1 MTMTT
6 KPIGLYVHI
15 PFCVRKCNYCDFCSF
30 PIESISFRD
39 KYISALCREIEGY
52 RGRNIS
58 LNSIF
63 FGGGTPSL
71 LTADEMSRIVSV
83 IQKSFLI
90 LEDTEFTLEA
100 NPGTIDEEKLSEFVS
115 LGINRL
121 SLGLQSIHE
130 NEMKILGRIH
140 SFDDFEKV
148 YHSARSLGISNINVD
163 LMYGIPEQTME
174 SFEAT
179 VKKIIELSP
188 EHISLYGLI
197 FEEGTPFYNKK
208 NSLSLPGEDSECD
221 MYYLAAR
228 LLRENR
234 YRHYEISNYAK
245 EGRES
250 RHNMKYWRCDEY
262 IGVGLSAYSYFD
274 GRRYG
279 NTDMV
284 TEYLSDSYRGFAYE
298 ENVDNSSL
306 AYEFVM
312 LGLRTADGI
321 SLKEYKEKFGYD
333 FLENRENLIKK
344 LVDDGYA
351 ILKEGRLFLS
361 EKGFYVS
368 NYILTELI

>member
-174 SFEAT
+174 SFEAI

-197 FEEGTPFYNKK
+197 LEEGTPFYNKK

-234 YRHYEISNYAK
+234 YSHYEISNYAK

-284 TEYLSDSYRGFAYE
+284 TEYLSESYRGFAYE

-312 LGLRTADGI
+312 LGLRTAGGI
-321 SLKEYKEKFGYD
+321 SLKEYKEKFGCD

>member
-245 EGRES
+245 EGRAS

>member
-71 LTADEMSRIVSV
+71 LTANEMSRIVSV

-197 FEEGTPFYNKK
+197 LEEGTPFYNKK

-234 YRHYEISNYAK
+234 YSHYEISNYAK

-284 TEYLSDSYRGFAYE
+284 TEYLSESYRGFAYE

-321 SLKEYKEKFGYD
+321 LLKEYKEKFGYD

>member
-130 NEMKILGRIH
+130 NEMKMLGRIH

-197 FEEGTPFYNKK
+197 LEEGTPFYNKK

-234 YRHYEISNYAK
+234 YSHYEISNYAK

-284 TEYLSDSYRGFAYE
+284 TEYLSESYRGFAYE

-321 SLKEYKEKFGYD
+321 SLKEYKEKFGCD